1 MSKKILLTQEQIQ
14 EKVKELARSIDD
26 FLIKNKRDEN
36 DIPIF
41 IAVLTGS
48 IFFFSDLIKNINSD
62 IIVDYL
68 KVSSYSGSH
77 NTYNVKIQKDIE
89 IDINDKIVF
98 IIEDIVDTGLT
109 LKKIIEFLKDRKPR
123 ILKICSLLDKPSKR
137 LVKVKIDYKGFEIP
151 PEFVVGYGLDYN
163 ELYRNVPYIFIY
175 DQNES

>member
-1 MSKKILLTQEQIQ
+1 MKVLLTENQIQ
-14 EKVKELARSIDD
+14 SKIKELAKSIDD
-26 FLIKNKRDEN
+26 FLLKNKKNEN
-36 DIPIF
+36 DIPVF
-41 IAVLTGS
+41 ISVLTGS
-48 IFFFSDLIKNINSD
+48 IFFFSDLIKNIKSD

-68 KVSSYSGSH
+68 KVSSYSGDTT
-77 NTYNVKIQKDIE
+77 TYNVKILKDIE

-137 LVKVKIDYKGFEIP
+137 LAKIKVDYKGFEIP

-163 ELYRNVPYIFIY
+163 ELYRNIPYIFVY
-175 DQNES
+175 EQQNSK